1 MKKTAIIIFMMVLLI
16 GFAGTAG
23 ATLFTSSGA
32 TADFTINGSGQLVV
46 TLTNT
51 SSADVLDPSQVLTA
65 VFFNLSDNL
74 NPVSATVTSGSIV
87 YDPAHATTTN
97 VGGEWAYS
105 TGLSGA
111 PLGDNSGISST
122 GLGLFSFSNFNGP
135 ELAGPTNGALD
146 GLQYGIT
153 SAGDN
158 LATGNTAILDSGG
171 LIKNQVVFTLSG
183 LPIGFD
189 TNSISNVFFQYGT
202 SLNESQVPEPSSLL
216 LLGSGSLGLGLFGRK
231 RFRK

>member
-1 MKKTAIIIFMMVLLI
+1 MKRTAVIIFMMVLLI

-32 TADFTINGSGQLVV
+32 SADFTVNGSGQLVV

-51 SSADVLDPSQVLTA
+51 SPADVLVPSQVLTA
-65 VFFNLSDNL
+65 VFFNLSDTL
-74 NPVSATVTSGSIV
+74 TPVSATVASGSIV

-97 VGGEWAYS
+97 VGGEWAYA

-111 PLGDNSGISST
+111 PLGDNSGISSS

-135 ELAGPTNGALD
+135 ELAGPANGALD

-158 LATGNTAILDSGG
+158 LATGNKAILDSGG

-183 LPIGFD
+183 LPAGFNLDSIG
-189 TNSISNVFFQYGT
+189 NVFFQYGT

-216 LLGSGSLGLGLFGRK
+216 LLGSGILGLGLFGRK